1 MLFLLALLPLSIV
14 TYNMSYYSS
23 ICKSFDPQ
31 CLVKTD
37 NVINVITE
45 NIHNIHNIPYYIIF
59 IPLPIIIE
67 CDLLR
72 VYHIELRLFTA
83 YYSLVIDIY
92 F

>member
-1 MLFLLALLPLSIV
+1 MFLCISIHNFLYKYLF
-14 TYNMSYYSS
+14 SY
-23 ICKSFDPQ
+23 
-31 CLVKTD
+31 
-37 NVINVITE
+37 TE